1 MSVQM
6 GIEQEKDVRGEK
18 GKTNERSSKGSV
30 NRERGERRKSAK
42 IKDENV
48 LGKEENTRRK
58 NEVETCEQR
67 RGNRRKSADVK
78 EEKV

>member
-1 MSVQM
+1 M
-6 GIEQEKDVRGEK
+6 GIKHEKDVRGEK
-18 GKTNERSSKGSV
+18 GKTNERSSKGS
-30 NRERGERRKSAK
+30 ERGERRKSAK